1 MTKRGR
7 PKLEPWDNRM
17 VILSVRLRG
26 HEIESLKELAKEDGI
41 SVSDFVRRSIGLDK
55 KYEKEIHEERQ
66 NDRPEE

>member
-1 MTKRGR
+1 
-7 PKLEPWDNRM
+7 M